1 MSGHFGTV
9 VLFFICLILPHGMDN
24 LKRKEADV
32 DLTSKVGFSFHNNIK
47 RPPLL
52 MEDVVSQDRM
62 SDETV
67 AMKQ

>member
-24 LKRKEADV
+24 LKRKEADA

-47 RPPLL
+47 RPPLQWKML
-52 MEDVVSQDRM
+52 LARTECQ
-62 SDETV
+62 
-67 AMKQ
+67 MKRLP